1 MESTKEQIKRL
12 RKMAASKPGT
22 SGFSRDDLAA
32 LKMAVKTLD
41 SIADVIVVTDDGSL
55 FEALYINGRLVQP
68 AETIYASDIEH
79 ALNGRAMRLRT
90 KTIGLED
97 NQDFPANLEECDE
110 LELSDGG
117 E

>member
-1 MESTKEQIKRL
+1 MKTIDQQIERL

-22 SGFSRDDLAA
+22 SGFSREDLAA

-41 SIADVIVVTDDGSL
+41 SIADVVVVTDDDSL
-55 FEALYINGRLVQP
+55 FEALYINGRLMQP

-90 KTIGLED
+90 KRIELGH
-97 NQDFPANLEECDE
+97 NQDFPKNLDECE
-110 LELSDGG
+110 KLELSDGG